1 MNNREDKTTFWLP
14 EYKMET
20 LANSFLPAI
29 REYFETPEGQETF
42 NAWQAEQKELNI
54 RNKSNDAMHQ

>member
-29 REYFETPEGQETF
+29 REYFETPEGQETYE
-42 NAWQAEQKELNI
+42 AWQQEEEWL
-54 RNKSNDAMHQ
+54 RRGGTV